1 MSCQKCGREDGHWV
15 GCAAAPRPVTMQ
27 DEVRSIAAAVVE
39 PLMCER
45 DGCSKAK
52 RPAQGKGPK
61 PKYCDDH
68 STPKSRKA

>member
-15 GCAAAPRPVTMQ
+15 GCEAASGGTQPPGVPP
-27 DEVRSIAAAVVE
+27 EAAE
-39 PLMCER
+39 K
-45 DGCSKAK
+45 DGCEHGKCSNAK